1 MQEVKITDILWDIQ
15 KLGHNATDLHMD
27 GYYQFGQKKK
37 LYQILWEVERQLKQC
52 SIFYGEE
59 EWLQEHQQDLMI
71 ELTHRVGAPWS
82 EHMAYLMGA
91 TRADNEL
98 GRILMKLGRPL
109 CSLVSYLP
117 LRSKTAKAATTITVC
132 ALCVGNYYIARS
144 VISLK
149 KIKSYTFK
157 ELRNER

>member
-1 MQEVKITDILWDIQ
+1 MPYNIFAADQQYGQWLKKNDRRVFRGYIKWAKPLTKWINDRGPESTLAKWTHKIVT
-15 KLGHNATDLHMD
+15 
-27 GYYQFGQKKK
+27 
-37 LYQILWEVERQLKQC
+37 
-52 SIFYGEE
+52 
-59 EWLQEHQQDLMI
+59 
-71 ELTHRVGAPWS
+71 PWS

-98 GRILMKLGRPL
+98 GRLLMKLGRPL